1 MTILDLPEAHSL
13 HAKQHPAASVHDE
26 ELTEKT
32 LFGFWLY
39 LMSDVVLFATLFA
52 VYAVLGSNYAGGP
65 SGKELF
71 DLGYVLAETGVLLL
85 SSVTFGFVTL
95 AAQDNRKQAA
105 LLWMAVTF
113 CVGAVFIV
121 MELYEFHH
129 LIEEGAGPSRSAFL
143 SSYFTLVGTHGLHVF
158 TGLLWMILTAFQLAR
173 DGLTATVHRRIGLLG
188 LFWHF
193 LDVIWIVVFTEVYL
207 IGVL

>member
-13 HAKQHPAASVHDE
+13 HAKQHPAASTHDE

-95 AAQDNRKQAA
+95 AAQDNRKQTA

-113 CVGAVFIV
+113 CVGAVFII

-158 TGLLWMILTAFQLAR
+158 TGLLWMILMAFQLAR

>member
-13 HAKQHPAASVHDE
+13 HATQHPAASTHDA

-32 LFGFWLY
+32 VFGFWLY
-39 LMSDVVLFATLFA
+39 LMSDVVLFAALFA
-52 VYAVLGSNYAGGP
+52 VFAVVGRSYAGGP
-65 SGKELF
+65 TGQELF

-95 AAQDNRKQAA
+95 AAQDNRKRAT
-105 LLWMAVTF
+105 LVWMAVTF
-113 CVGAVFIV
+113 AIGAVFIV
-121 MELYEFHH
+121 MEIYEFHH
-129 LIEEGAGPSRSAFL
+129 LIAEGAGPSRSAFL
-143 SSYFTLVGTHGLHVF
+143 SAYFTLVGTHGLHVA
-158 TGLLWMILTAFQLAR
+158 TGLLWMIIMAFQLTR
-173 DGLTATVHRRIGLLG
+173 QGLTATVQRRLGLLG

>member
-1 MTILDLPEAHSL
+1 MSTLDLTQAHSL
-13 HAKQHPAASVHDE
+13 HAHDDE
-26 ELTEKT
+26 VAEKT

-95 AAQDNRKQAA
+95 AMQDKRKQAT

-113 CVGAVFIV
+113 CVGAVFII
-121 MELYEFHH
+121 MELYEFNH
-129 LIEEGAGPSRSAFL
+129 LIAEGAGPSRSAFL
-143 SSYFTLVGTHGLHVF
+143 SAYFTLVGTHGLHVF
-158 TGLLWMILTAFQLAR
+158 TGLVWMILMAFQLAR
-173 DGLTATVHRRIGLLG
+173 DGLTATVHRRLGLLG